1 MSITINQYPTS
12 PNMTNNNLLYS
23 VSSTQTAQPQFQFVA
38 DLYVSGSEDYVQR
51 VKQQPNPSGYG
62 TFDLGL
68 LMSSQYGPTD
78 EVWKASV
85 ATSNT
90 SSAKQFS
97 VLFGEEYGSSVSS
110 SVIQY
115 TGVGVVTGSAAV
127 SASEYYYL
135 PNGVVDPNELT
146 NWNWL
151 SGSYYAEEDATDDIT
166 FVYQHG
172 LTTFAT
178 ASIRLGDYHTIS
190 LLNGNTNGAANN
202 ATLAQDV
209 FAMTVRQYDSSG
221 VIGSTDTIYNLT
233 LRATDTDDWS
243 SIYTS
248 QTSATR
254 LTHFPVG
261 PANLV
266 DSGIALD
273 SDLSYYTATFNA
285 QATDRTPN
293 EDGIWGVYRFDITSA
308 NCGYDGVRFAWKNK
322 LGVWDYYNF
331 SLQSDSDTS
340 IARESYLQNFVDYSS
355 TSTAVAYS
363 KQRRGQK
370 QFYNALTQ
378 RKTANSDW
386 LTQAEAD
393 NIKELFFSTNVYI
406 QDGTD
411 LLPVVIGSANVVEK
425 SNPRTQKNFQYLI
438 EFQPANQLR
447 PRL

>member
-12 PNMTNNNLLYS
+12 PNLTNNNLLYS
-23 VSSTQTAQPQFQFVA
+23 VSSTQIAQPQFQFVA
-38 DLYVSGSEDYVQR
+38 DLYISGSATAVQR
-51 VKQQPNPSGYG
+51 IKQQPNPSGYG
-62 TFDLGL
+62 TFDFGL

-78 EVWKASV
+78 EVWKSSV

-110 SVIQY
+110 SLVLY
-115 TGVGVVTGSAAV
+115 TGRGLVTGSPDV

-135 PNGVVDPNELT
+135 PNGVVDPNELI

-151 SGSYYAEEDATDDIT
+151 SGSYYAEEDATDDVT
-166 FVYQHG
+166 FTYQHG
-172 LTTFAT
+172 LTTFVT
-178 ASIRLGDYHTIS
+178 SSIRLGDYHTIS
-190 LLNGNTNGAANN
+190 LLNGNTNGVANN

-209 FAMTVRQYDSSG
+209 FAMTIKQYDSSG
-221 VIGSTDTIYNLT
+221 VIGSTDIIYNLT
-233 LRATDTDDWS
+233 LRETDADDWS
-243 SIYTS
+243 TFYTE
-248 QTSATR
+248 QTAATR

-266 DSGIALD
+266 DAGIALD
-273 SDLSYYTATFNA
+273 SDLSYYTLEFTA
-285 QATDRTPN
+285 QATDRSPN
-293 EDGIWGVYRFDITSA
+293 YDGIWGVYRFDITSA

-340 IARESYLQNFVDYSS
+340 IARESYQQNFVDYSS

-378 RKTANSDW
+378 RKTANSNW

-425 SNPRTQKNFQYLI
+425 TNPRTQKNFQYTI